1 VSTCWDTLLST
12 IAVTASLAR
21 ATLVPVGIDQN
32 SIDQDITEIAQDDE
46 PTLRA
51 FWSVSAAV
59 READIPLL
67 PVEPFEEVLAES
79 SDERSGRRQR
89 WLATAGGRP
98 VGNALLVLP
107 DLDNTDAAYLNVE
120 VHPESRRRGIGRALL
135 AVACARL
142 RAEHRTHVI
151 GHGPEPLDG
160 SGSPCV
166 AWATAV
172 GASRALDEICRSL
185 ELDDVG
191 DDQVSA
197 LEAEATAYAAGYE
210 LVQWVGPCSDDIIDD
225 IAVLT
230 GRMSTDA
237 PLGDLDWEP
246 EVWDRERVR
255 EAEAR
260 TSRLG
265 RQWVTTAARHVE
277 SGHVVAY
284 TDIGW
289 SPLEESA
296 AFQWM
301 TIVAP
306 EHRGRRLGLLVKA
319 ANLRALRHEL
329 PGVERVITWNAD
341 SNAHMIAI
349 NEALGFVPR
358 LRFGQW
364 QLQVPR

>member
-1 VSTCWDTLLST
+1 
-12 IAVTASLAR
+12 VTAGLGR
-21 ATLVPVGIDQN
+21 VTLIPVGIDL
-32 SIDQDITEIAQDDE
+32 DITEIAQDDE
-46 PTLRA
+46 SALRD

-59 READIPLL
+59 GAADTPLV
-67 PVEPFEEVLAES
+67 PVEPFEEMLAEP
-79 SDERSGRRQR
+79 SDERSGRRRR

-98 VGNALLVLP
+98 VGIAMLVLP
-107 DLDNTDAAYLNVE
+107 ALDNTDAAYLSLE
-120 VHPESRRRGIGRALL
+120 VHPESRRRGFGRALL
-135 AVACARL
+135 AVTCDRL
-142 RAEHRTHVI
+142 RAEDRTHVV

-160 SGSPCV
+160 SGSAGV
-166 AWATAV
+166 AFATAV
-172 GASRALDEICRSL
+172 GAERALDEICRSL
-185 ELDDVG
+185 ELDDLG
-191 DDQVSA
+191 DEQLSA
-197 LEAEATAYAAGYE
+197 LEDEATAYAAGYE
-210 LVQWVGPCSDDIIDD
+210 LVQWVGPCSEDIIDD

-265 RQWVTTAARHVE
+265 RHWVTTAARHVD

-284 TDIGW
+284 SDIGW
-289 SPLEESA
+289 SPLVDRT

-319 ANLRALRHEL
+319 ANLRALRREL
-329 PGVERVITWNAD
+329 PGVERVITWNAE

-364 QLQVPR
+364 QLQVPP